1 MPGTGTKR
9 QKVLETIP
17 ETVTP
22 AAEGFAK
29 EKGMFESLIRAKGLV
44 RKIMPSVRALSAD
57 LEEDPDEGGYP
68 HIRLRITISGP
79 VDQVLKSNNNLETA
93 LCSQIPAPHRTLLSY
108 TYKFE

>member
-29 EKGMFESLIRAKGLV
+29 EKGMYESLVRAKGLV
-44 RKIMPSVRALSAD
+44 RKIMPSARALAVD
-57 LEEDPDEGGYP
+57 IEDDPDEGGYTSVC
-68 HIRLRITISGP
+68 LQITTSEP
-79 VDQVLKSNNNLETA
+79 VERVLELDNALENA
-93 LCSQIPAPHRTLLSY
+93 LIDQIPAEHRMFLTFAY
-108 TYKFE
+108 QFE